1 MIGNSIKTYWKEKEK
16 QTIFAHY
23 ASNAV
28 NFQYVSTHQKEL
40 MFYCSDYQLQ
50 QLIDVRPEEGSSY
63 IRSLTEPFDD
73 EMELQ
78 EERIKRWL
86 THLGLISSE
95 KDWNHTHVSG
105 HGSGDQI
112 KKVIEGAQAKSL
124 VPIHTEHPEY
134 YKKWHANVVD
144 VAPGGSLQLG

>member
-1 MIGNSIKTYWKEKEK
+1 LLEDYDKWEREFIDYQNATNYQEI
-16 QTIFAHY
+16 
-23 ASNAV
+23 ASN
-28 NFQYVSTHQKEL
+28 QKNL
-40 MFYCSDYQLQ
+40 IFYCSDYQLQ
-50 QLIDVRPEEGSSY
+50 QLIDIRPENGSTY

-78 EERIKRWL
+78 GERIKRWMA
-86 THLGLISSE
+86 HFGLISSE

-112 KKVIEGAQAKSL
+112 KKIIDSAGAKAL

-134 YKKWHANVVD
+134 HKKWHPNAIE
-144 VAPGGSLQLG
+144 VAPEGSLQLGIL